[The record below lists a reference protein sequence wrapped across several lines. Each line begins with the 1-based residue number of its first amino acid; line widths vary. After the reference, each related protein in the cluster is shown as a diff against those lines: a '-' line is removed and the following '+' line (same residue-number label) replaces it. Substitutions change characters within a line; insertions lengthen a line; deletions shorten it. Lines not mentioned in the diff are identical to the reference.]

1 MKFRTL
7 IVDDE
12 ELAHER
18 IRMLL
23 EGDPEI
29 EVVGECADG
38 VEAVQ
43 AISRLSPELLFLD
56 VQMPELDGFEVLQA
70 VDHEKIAAIVF
81 VTAFDRYAIQAFDY
95 LALDYLLKPFDSE
108 RFGKALDRA
117 KARMRR
123 RADHVLHHQVR
134 DLLDRL
140 GKRYLERVAVKETGR
155 VLLIKTEEILWIEA
169 EGNYVKLHTAGSAHL
184 IRRAMKDLAGKLDPS
199 QFLRIHRSA
208 IVNLDVIREL
218 HPLFHGEYSIRLEDG
233 TSLTSNR
240 SCKKELQRLLGDK
253 L

>member
-12 ELAHER
+12 ELARER

-43 AISRLSPELLFLD
+43 AI
-56 VQMPELDGFEVLQA
+56 
-70 VDHEKIAAIVF
+70 
-81 VTAFDRYAIQAFDY
+81 
-95 LALDYLLKPFDSE
+95 
-108 RFGKALDRA
+108 
-117 KARMRR
+117 
-123 RADHVLHHQVR
+123 
-134 DLLDRL
+134 
-140 GKRYLERVAVKETGR
+140 
-155 VLLIKTEEILWIEA
+155 
-169 EGNYVKLHTAGSAHL
+169 L